1 MHDSILYFAY
11 GSNLHPIRLRKRVH
25 DVEFVGI
32 AELHSHAL
40 RFHKRSIDESAKC
53 DAFLTG
59 VESDCVI
66 GALYRIP
73 PKHLPDLDSA
83 EGRGS
88 GYERESRLVFCQGT
102 EAHSFTY
109 IAEPSHIDE
118 TLTPYDWYKSFVIC
132 GAEYHS
138 FPVPYIE
145 SIRCVSCI
153 PDPNAKRAQLNAA
166 LLNEMEYA

>member
-1 MHDSILYFAY
+1 MLDSILYFAY

-66 GALYRIP
+66 GALYQIP
-73 PKHLPDLDSA
+73 LKHLPDLDSA

-88 GYERESRLVFCQGT
+88 GYERESRLVFCKGT
-102 EAHSFTY
+102 EARSFTY
-109 IAEPSHIDE
+109 IAEPSHIDV
-118 TLTPYDWYKSFVIC
+118 TLTPYNWYKSFVIC

-153 PDPNAKRAQLNAA
+153 PDPNTKRAQLNAE
-166 LLNEMEYA
+166 LLSEMENA